1 MLSVPVESNWQAC
14 ALAASPFENPLI
26 NLEDILQLE
35 NSFLEP
41 SVPPEIPANSGVMQP
56 TKAS

>member
-1 MLSVPVESNWQAC
+1 MLSVSVESNWQAC

-26 NLEDILQLE
+26 NLEDVLQLE
-35 NSFLEP
+35 TSFLEL
-41 SVPPEIPANSGVMQP
+41 SLPPEITSTSVVMQP